1 MLVNDESLV
10 DTVRRD
16 AELLRLGNNLRRA
29 HEALQHA
36 QAERASFELE
46 ILNSRDYAAGQAAI
60 IGELRDYA
68 AGQAA
73 IIGEL
78 RYRNA
83 IHTARLETSLAASR
97 NEMAAVR
104 ASTTWKIGRVLMFP
118 VRAAKRILRQG

>member
-10 DTVRRD
+10 DTARRD

-46 ILNSRDYAAGQAAI
+46 VLNS
-60 IGELRDYA
+60 RDYA

-83 IHTARLETSLAASR
+83 IHTARLEASLAASR
-97 NEMAAVR
+97 NEMATVR

-118 VRAAKRILRQG
+118 VRAAKRMLRQG

>member
-46 ILNSRDYAAGQAAI
+46 VLNSRDYAAGQAAI
-60 IGELRDYA
+60 IGELRYRND
-68 AGQAA
+68 
-73 IIGEL
+73 
-78 RYRNA
+78 RNA
-83 IHTARLETSLAASR
+83 IHTARLEASLAASR

-118 VRAAKRILRQG
+118 VRVAKRILRQG